1 MSLSPLSSLSVS
13 RRAGVRR
20 RRRRPAAPR
29 VVPRSNPPCAPLV
42 SSETAPC
49 CHLARLPRAP
59 AVLRLCRAIAAL
71 DVWANTRRPSI
82 HSAAVQVVLIR
93 SRAKSILALHSH
105 SSEPELPFL
114 CARASLAARHGCRST
129 TTPSRRLSS
138 PRPPPT
144 LQAHSPPPMAP
155 PRIARPPLR
164 PPAYRNR
171 TRRRRPDH
179 PHVELPSSVL
189 LRPNRPSEWVALDL
203 LMLTSLPTAALPR
216 QSTAARR
223 AERRLSLLPPSA
235 PLRSPPTPTKPTY
248 R

>member
-1 MSLSPLSSLSVS
+1 MESKISSPRVACSLSPVRGHRGQIGHGAARTSSSTS
-13 RRAGVRR
+13 RQHA
-20 RRRRPAAPR
+20 
-29 VVPRSNPPCAPLV
+29 
-42 SSETAPC
+42 T
-49 CHLARLPRAP
+49 
-59 AVLRLCRAIAAL
+59 
-71 DVWANTRRPSI
+71 TRRTKLLHCS
-82 HSAAVQVVLIR
+82 R
-93 SRAKSILALHSH
+93 ESRAQ
-105 SSEPELPFL
+105 PFSPA
-114 CARASLAARHGCRST
+114 ARASARHARHGHGHPPT
-129 TTPSRRLSS
+129 TSRRLSS

-203 LMLTSLPTAALPR
+203 LMLTGLPTAALPR